1 MKRVAMLAM
10 LAAIG
15 LAGCATGGDPGAVA
29 ARECGYFARVEGA
42 RVVDVESVD
51 AVSNGFKV
59 RMKVEDGLSRR
70 TSAECLYASSK
81 ASWVS
86 PLPNGFQKI

>member
-1 MKRVAMLAM
+1 MKHVAKLAT
-10 LAAIG
+10 LAALG
-15 LAGCATGGDPGAVA
+15 LAGCATSSDPGALA

-51 AVSNGFKV
+51 AVSDGFKV

-70 TSAECLYASSK
+70 TSAECLYASNK